1 MGIIAGHKF
10 KGARSRISYTEVTIT
25 ISESPL
31 RRDGNSSMRED
42 RGKGRSH
49 CEKNR
54 RSVVRRED
62 IIQKLHCEFIRTL

>member
-10 KGARSRISYTEVTIT
+10 KGARSRISHTEVTIT

-31 RRDGNSSMRED
+31 RRDGHSSMRED

-54 RSVVRRED
+54 SVVTRED
-62 IIQKLHCEFIRTL
+62 II